1 MFTKAT
7 NYINKLIE
15 EKKLPLLD
23 VLVKRGHE
31 EIYRHYGSYTGE
43 FGKDEKLCMFSCT
56 KVLTAVSGMKLLEE
70 GKIFLDDPVAK
81 YIPAFSEAF
90 TLDENGNKHTEVI
103 TVRNL
108 FTMSSG
114 FEYNRMTPEV
124 VKLAEESYDTATTT
138 DVVSEFVK
146 RPLNFKPGERFLYSL
161 SHDALGAVIETVSGM
176 NLAEYMQR
184 YILTPLGMEN
194 STMYYEKYAEN
205 LPIVHKIT
213 ENGFESDGGKTYGT
227 RNPVKNYRNGGSHLI
242 STVSDYSVFA
252 DTLASGGITKDGY
265 RLIKSETIEKMKEV
279 HFNAVNVNNTF
290 TCVQGTDYGY
300 GLGVRVRT
308 VPHPSGIPVGEFG
321 WDGAA
326 GSYVLVDTDNKI
338 SVTMGMNILNWPK
351 IFKGEHLEIVS
362 RIYEEL
368 I

>member
-7 NYINKLIE
+7 NYIDKLIE

-23 VLVKRGHE
+23 VLVKRGHKE
-31 EIYRHYGSYTGE
+31 VYRHTGSYTGE
-43 FGKDEKLCMFSCT
+43 FGGDEALCMFSCT

-70 GKIFLDDPVAK
+70 GKISLDDPVAK

-90 TLDENGNKHTEVI
+90 TLDENEEKCAEVI

-114 FEYNRMTPEV
+114 FDYNRMTPEV
-124 VKLAEESYDTATTT
+124 IKLAEERYDTATTT

-146 RPLNFKPGERFLYSL
+146 RPLQFKPGERFLYSL

-176 NLAEYMQR
+176 NLAEYMQKN
-184 YILTPLGMEN
+184 IFDPLGMEN
-194 STMYYEKYAEN
+194 STMYCEKYAEN
-205 LPIVHKIT
+205 LPIVYKIT
-213 ENGFESDGGKTYGT
+213 DSGFESDGGKTYSA

-252 DTLASGGITKDGY
+252 DTLASGGESPDGY
-265 RLIKSETIEKMKEV
+265 RLIKPETIEKMKEV
-279 HFNAVNVNNTF
+279 HFNALNVKNTF

-308 VPHPSGIPVGEFG
+308 APHPSGIPVGEFG

-326 GSYVLVDTDNKI
+326 GSYVLIDTDNNI
-338 SVTMGMNILNWPK
+338 SITMGMNILSWPK
-351 IFKGEHLEIVS
+351 IFTGEHLEIAS